1 MSSRKKQIFQILE
14 NSKEPLSATEI
25 ANQLDVDRS
34 NVSRLLSD
42 LHKEKK
48 IERIEGRPVLYQVKK
63 KVKVK
68 KETNLVSF
76 DHLVGKDESLKLSI
90 QQAKAAMLYPPRGLH
105 TILFGESGTGKSL
118 FAECMYEFGLSSES
132 LPESAP
138 FISFNCADY
147 AQTPQLLFSHIF
159 GVRKGAFTG
168 ADEDKSGLIEK
179 ADGGILFLD
188 EIHRLPPEGQEML
201 FTFIDKGVYRPLGES
216 SKTYEASVQIIG
228 ATTESSDVFLATFNR
243 RIPMSITLPSLR
255 DRTLDE
261 RFEVV
266 SLFLTQ
272 EANRLNNR
280 IVVDR
285 DVLLAFMLYE
295 TEGNIGQVKRDL
307 KLVCAKAFLHYR
319 TNETTHLSVGIS
331 DLPLPVQKGLLKVKE
346 IGERTDRFFD
356 SSMSHLTFDPGVNNV
371 VWTQDKMQNMD
382 VYSTIEDKVASLS
395 KVDLEDIDLESLIE
409 NNLNQ
414 YFEVYVNE
422 LSRNDIHKELID
434 PKIWQLTDRLY
445 DIAEEKLDRSFNE
458 RTRFTFSM
466 HLQSTIERIKN
477 NKTIVHPNLNEV
489 RKKYLA
495 EFQVAIELSS
505 LIEKEFS
512 IEIPFDEIGF
522 LTMFLTLDISDD
534 IEKQDNKVKVFL
546 LMHGKS
552 TASSMLEAVQDLLG
566 IESGVAFNMP
576 LTMEVTQM
584 YEIVKNY
591 VTQNKE
597 ELSSGVLILTD
608 MGSLN
613 SFSHMLTE
621 ETGIVT
627 KTISMVTTLV
637 VLESV
642 RMASVGRSLKEIYQN
657 IQLSFESAVHAQFRK
672 SGTLKKAVVVT
683 CFTGEGVSNKL
694 AERIKPVM
702 DTENIQII
710 QMQFLEKSAFRL
722 RIDDLM
728 DTYEI
733 KAIVGTVDIEY
744 QNIPFF
750 SAYDI
755 FKDEQLTRL
764 RQLVSKEISIDE
776 LSASLDGA
784 IKSVPSLYELLSE
797 TKKITEKIEN
807 DLSLVLEPGVDMGII
822 LHLSFL
828 VDNLLTDKHPRLFNE
843 LAEFK
848 KTYRYEMDIVKMNL
862 IIIEKKYNIEL
873 PEDEVAYVTE
883 MYLKNKI
890 MN

>member
-1 MSSRKKQIFQILE
+1 MSNRKKQIFQVLE
-14 NSKEPLSATEI
+14 KHQGSLSATAISQE
-25 ANQLDVDRS
+25 LDIDRS

-42 LHKEKK
+42 LYKEGKL
-48 IERIEGRPVLYQVKK
+48 ERIEGRPVLYQVKEVSV
-63 KVKVK
+63 VK
-68 KETNLVSF
+68 TDNQLVSF
-76 DHLVGKDESLKLSI
+76 DHLVGREDSLKLSI

-132 LPESAP
+132 LPKEAP

-159 GVRKGAFTG
+159 GVKKGAYTG
-168 ADEDKSGLIEK
+168 ADEDKPGLIEE

-201 FTFIDKGVYRPLGES
+201 FTFIDKGIYRPLGES
-216 SKTYEASVQIIG
+216 AKTYEASVQIIG

-266 SLFLTQ
+266 TLFLAQ
-272 EANRLNNR
+272 EASRLNNR
-280 IVVDR
+280 IDVDK
-285 DVLLAFMLYE
+285 DAIMAFMLYE

-307 KLVCAKAFLHYR
+307 KLVCAKSFLHYR
-319 TNETTHLSVGIS
+319 TNKLDYLSISVS
-331 DLPLPVQKGLLKVKE
+331 DLPLQVQKGLLKVKE
-346 IGERTDRFFD
+346 IGERADRFFD
-356 SSMSHLTFDPGVNNV
+356 TSLSHLSFEPGVKHV

-382 VYSTIEDKVASLS
+382 VYSTIEDKVSSLS
-395 KVDLEDIDLESLIE
+395 KVDLETIDLEGLIE
-409 NNLNQ
+409 SNLNE

-434 PKIWQLTDRLY
+434 PKIWRLTDCLY
-445 DIAEEKLDRSFNE
+445 DLAEDKLGRSFNE
-458 RTRFTFSM
+458 RTRFTFSL

-477 NKTIVHPNLNEV
+477 NKTIIHPDLNGV

-505 LIEKEFS
+505 LIEKEFNL
-512 IEIPFDEIGF
+512 EIPFDEIGF
-522 LTMFLTLDISDD
+522 LTMFLTFDLSDD
-534 IEKQDNKVKVFL
+534 IEKQDNKVKVLL

-566 IESGVAFNMP
+566 IESGMAFNMP

-584 YEIVKNY
+584 YDLVKNY
-591 VTQNKE
+591 VNQHKD

-621 ETGIVT
+621 ETGIFT

-642 RMASVGRSLKEIYQN
+642 RMASMGRSLKEIYQN
-657 IQLSFESAVHAQFRK
+657 IQLSFESAVHSQFRT
-672 SGTLKKAVVVT
+672 GAPLKKAVVVT

-694 AERIKPVM
+694 AERVKPVM
-702 DTENIQII
+702 DAEKIEII
-710 QMQFLEKSAFRL
+710 QLQFLEKSAFQMK
-722 RIDDLM
+722 IDELL
-728 DTYEI
+728 DTYDI
-733 KAIVGTVDIEY
+733 KAVVGTVDVNY

-755 FKDEQLTRL
+755 FKDEELTRL
-764 RQLVSKEISIDE
+764 RQLVSKEISVDD
-776 LSASLDGA
+776 LALSLDGA
-784 IKSVPSLYELLSE
+784 IKSVPSLVDLLTE
-797 TKKITEKIEN
+797 TKNIAEKIEN
-807 DLSLVLEPGVDMGII
+807 DLSLILEPGVDMGII

-828 VDNLLTDKHPRLFNE
+828 VDNLLTDQHQRLFKG
-843 LAEFK
+843 LDTFK
-848 KTYRYEMDIVKMNL
+848 KTHRYEMDIVKMTLINL
-862 IIIEKKYNIEL
+862 EKTYHIHL
-873 PEDEVAYVTE
+873 PEDEIAYITE
-883 MYLKNKI
+883 MFLKNKI
-890 MN
+890 SN

>member
-1 MSSRKKQIFQILE
+1 
-14 NSKEPLSATEI
+14 
-25 ANQLDVDRS
+25 
-34 NVSRLLSD
+34 
-42 LHKEKK
+42 
-48 IERIEGRPVLYQVKK
+48 
-63 KVKVK
+63 
-68 KETNLVSF
+68 
-76 DHLVGKDESLKLSI
+76 
-90 QQAKAAMLYPPRGLH
+90 
-105 TILFGESGTGKSL
+105 
-118 FAECMYEFGLSSES
+118 
-132 LPESAP
+132 
-138 FISFNCADY
+138 
-147 AQTPQLLFSHIF
+147 
-159 GVRKGAFTG
+159 
-168 ADEDKSGLIEK
+168 
-179 ADGGILFLD
+179 
-188 EIHRLPPEGQEML
+188 
-201 FTFIDKGVYRPLGES
+201 
-216 SKTYEASVQIIG
+216 
-228 ATTESSDVFLATFNR
+228 
-243 RIPMSITLPSLR
+243 
-255 DRTLDE
+255 
-261 RFEVV
+261 
-266 SLFLTQ
+266 
-272 EANRLNNR
+272 
-280 IVVDR
+280 
-285 DVLLAFMLYE
+285 
-295 TEGNIGQVKRDL
+295 
-307 KLVCAKAFLHYR
+307 
-319 TNETTHLSVGIS
+319 
-331 DLPLPVQKGLLKVKE
+331 
-346 IGERTDRFFD
+346 
-356 SSMSHLTFDPGVNNV
+356 SHLTFDPGVNNV

-591 VTQNKE
+591 VNQNKE

-733 KAIVGTVDIEY
+733 K
-744 QNIPFF
+744 
-750 SAYDI
+750 
-755 FKDEQLTRL
+755 
-764 RQLVSKEISIDE
+764 
-776 LSASLDGA
+776 
-784 IKSVPSLYELLSE
+784 
-797 TKKITEKIEN
+797 
-807 DLSLVLEPGVDMGII
+807 
-822 LHLSFL
+822 
-828 VDNLLTDKHPRLFNE
+828 
-843 LAEFK
+843 
-848 KTYRYEMDIVKMNL
+848 
-862 IIIEKKYNIEL
+862 
-873 PEDEVAYVTE
+873 
-883 MYLKNKI
+883 
-890 MN
+890 

>member
-1 MSSRKKQIFQILE
+1 MSSRKKQIYQILE
-14 NSKEPLSATEI
+14 QATEPLSASDISEKLVI
-25 ANQLDVDRS
+25 DRS
-34 NVSRLLSD
+34 NASRLLSE
-42 LHKEKK
+42 LAKENK
-48 IERIEGRPVLYQVKK
+48 IERIEGRPVLYRIKKSNQVKP
-63 KVKVK
+63 VS
-68 KETNLVSF
+68 NLVSF
-76 DHLVGKDESLKLSI
+76 DHLVGKEESLKLSI

-132 LPESAP
+132 LPAEAP

-159 GVRKGAFTG
+159 GVKKGAFTG
-168 ADEDKSGLIEK
+168 ADEDKPGLIEK

-201 FTFIDKGVYRPLGES
+201 FTFIDKGTYRPLGES
-216 SKTYEASVQIIG
+216 AKTYDASVQIIG

-243 RIPMSITLPSLR
+243 RIPMSITLPSLN

-261 RFEVV
+261 RFEIV
-266 SLFLTQ
+266 SLFLSQ
-272 EANRLNNR
+272 EANRLNNK
-280 IVVDR
+280 IVVER
-285 DVLLAFMLYE
+285 DVILAFMLYD

-319 TNETTHLSVGIS
+319 TNETDYLSVSMS
-331 DLPLPVQKGLLKVKE
+331 DLPLSVQKGLLKIKE
-346 IGERTDRFFD
+346 VGERTDRFFD
-356 SSMSHLTFDPGVNNV
+356 SSMSQLTFEPGIDQV
-371 VWTQDKMQNMD
+371 VWTQDKTQSMD
-382 VYSTIEDKVASLS
+382 VYTTIDDKVSSLS
-395 KVDLEDIDLESLIE
+395 ELDLEGIDLEKLIE

-434 PKIWQLTDRLY
+434 PKIWQLTDKLY
-445 DIAEEKLDRSFNE
+445 DIAEEKLNRVFNE

-477 NKTIVHPNLNEV
+477 KKTIIHPNLNDV
-489 RKKYLA
+489 RKKYLV

-505 LIEKEFS
+505 MIEKEFN

-584 YEIVKNY
+584 YETVKRY
-591 VTQNKE
+591 VLQNKE

-613 SFSHMLTE
+613 SFSHMLME
-621 ETGIVT
+621 ETGIMT

-657 IQLSFESAVHAQFRK
+657 IQLSFESAVHSQFRQEK
-672 SGTLKKAVVVT
+672 SLKKAVVVT

-702 DTENIQII
+702 EAENIQII
-710 QMQFLEKSAFRL
+710 QMQFLEKAAFRM

-733 KAIVGTVDIEY
+733 KAVVGTVDIDY

-764 RQLVSKEISIDE
+764 RQLVSKEISVEE
-776 LSASLDGA
+776 LSISLDGA
-784 IKSVPSLYELLSE
+784 IKSVPSLYDLIDE
-797 TKKITEKIEN
+797 TKQATEKIEN

-828 VDNLLTDKHPRLFNE
+828 IDNLLTDKHQRLFNDLE
-843 LAEFK
+843 NFK
-848 KTYRYEMDIVKMNL
+848 KGNRYEMDIVKMSL
-862 IIIEKKYNIEL
+862 IRLEKKYNVDI
-873 PEDEVAYVTE
+873 PEDEIAYITE

-890 MN
+890 EN

>member
-14 NSKEPLSATEI
+14 SSKEPLSATEI
-25 ANQLDVDRS
+25 AEELDVDRS

-48 IERIEGRPVLYQVKK
+48 IERIEGRPVLYQMKK
-63 KVKVK
+63 KVKAQ
-68 KETNLVSF
+68 KESTLVSF

-168 ADEDKSGLIEK
+168 ADEDKAGLIEK

-243 RIPMSITLPSLR
+243 RIPMSITLPSLK

-319 TNETTHLSVGIS
+319 TNEATHLSVGIS

-356 SSMSHLTFDPGVNNV
+356 SSMSHLTFEPGINNV

-382 VYSTIEDKVASLS
+382 VYSTIEDKVSSLS

-409 NNLNQ
+409 NNLNE

-422 LSRNDIHKELID
+422 LSRNDIHKDLID

-445 DIAEEKLDRSFNE
+445 DIAEEKLERTFNE

-489 RKKYLA
+489 RKKYLT

-591 VTQNKE
+591 VNQNKE

-672 SGTLKKAVVVT
+672 SGTLQKAVVVT

-722 RIDDLM
+722 RMDDLM
-728 DTYEI
+728 DSYEI
-733 KAIVGTVDIEY
+733 KAVVGTVDIEY

-764 RQLVSKEISIDE
+764 RQLVSKEISIEE

-784 IKSVPSLYELLSE
+784 IKSVPSLYDLLFE
-797 TKKITEKIEN
+797 TKKVTEKIEN

-828 VDNLLTDKHPRLFNE
+828 VDNLLTDSHLRHFNE

-848 KTYRYEMDIVKMNL
+848 KAYRYEMDIVKMNL

-873 PEDEVAYVTE
+873 PEDEIAYVTE

-890 MN
+890 